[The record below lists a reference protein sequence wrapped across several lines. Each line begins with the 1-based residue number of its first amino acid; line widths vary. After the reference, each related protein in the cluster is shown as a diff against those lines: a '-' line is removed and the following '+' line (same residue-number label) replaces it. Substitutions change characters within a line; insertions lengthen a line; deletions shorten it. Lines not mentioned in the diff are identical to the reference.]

1 MLENTLIDNRELDV
15 HFAEAM
21 KRTDK
26 KTGET
31 TPEYLARIGM
41 STEEFKAQCDRVLY
55 LQKRAGTYQPA
66 SS

>member
-1 MLENTLIDNRELDV
+1 MLENTLINDRELDA

-41 STEEFKAQCDRVLY
+41 SENEFKGQCERALY
-55 LQKRAGTYQPA
+55 VQKRAVVA
-66 SS
+66 S